1 MDYVIKETDFP
12 RLFLFLNEIKGIHT
26 DCQDSLFQFLK
37 AVAYVLRSGTQWRLL
52 PQEYGHWNKIYR
64 RFKRWSDRG
73 IWEQIFTLSQ
83 SDGDSEYVSIDSTIV
98 RAHACSAG
106 LRNSCQEEEALG
118 RSKGGFSTKIHAAVD
133 ALGLPLKFILTP
145 GQRNDC
151 TQAIELTEE
160 ISGVTVIADKGYDSD
175 AIIQQ
180 LAHQDCAAVIP
191 PKRNRKIPRI
201 IDRYLYKERHVIE
214 CCFGKLKHYRRIFSR
229 FDKSASA
236 FMSFLCFAG
245 TLLWLR

>member
-1 MDYVIKETDFP
+1 VVVLLVLSKL
-12 RLFLFLNEIKGIHT
+12 RLPFFLSF
-26 DCQDSLFQFLK
+26 SLSFAHQKFC
-37 AVAYVLRSGTQWRLL
+37 
-52 PQEYGHWNKIYR
+52 PQN
-64 RFKRWSDRG
+64 
-73 IWEQIFTLSQ
+73 
-83 SDGDSEYVSIDSTIV
+83 
-98 RAHACSAG
+98 
-106 LRNSCQEEEALG
+106 
-118 RSKGGFSTKIHAAVD
+118 
-133 ALGLPLKFILTP
+133 LGLPLKFILTP

-151 TQAIELTEE
+151 TQAIELTEQ

-229 FDKSASA
+229 FEKSASA